1 MLPLSWDRPRPQA
14 CAGSGGAG
22 AEHPLEAAGS
32 SWALGNCVWE
42 AMLALRR
49 APRPLTAPLAVS
61 PDLSPGTEWAHAVG
75 GHSAPPGKWPW
86 QVSLRTF
93 NKEQDQWG
101 HSCGGSLIHPQ
112 WVLTAAHCVA
122 LAAWEPQTYRVQT
135 GQVTLYRHDQ
145 LTKVAQIIL
154 HPKFNMSLSAWGG
167 ADIALL
173 KLETPVTLSDL
184 VHPVSLAPDSL
195 MLLPGMKCWV
205 TGWGTLAP
213 RPPAP
218 HLQEAEVP
226 IVRTR
231 ACERMYHQSSVAH
244 GQGTVIKAD
253 MLCAGRKGQDS
264 CQVRPRPHPLPSVSA
279 VGPALPWGRPLT
291 VSSPYRATLGPHWSV
306 TGWTPGSRLAC

>member
-1 MLPLSWDRPRPQA
+1 
-14 CAGSGGAG
+14 
-22 AEHPLEAAGS
+22 
-32 SWALGNCVWE
+32 
-42 AMLALRR
+42 
-49 APRPLTAPLAVS
+49 
-61 PDLSPGTEWAHAVG
+61 VG

-93 NKEQDQWG
+93 DKEQNQWG

-173 KLETPVTLSDL
+173 KLETAVTLSDL

-205 TGWGTLAP
+205 TGWGTLGKINML
-213 RPPAP
+213 PPP
-218 HLQEAEVP
+218 YRLQQVKVP
-226 IVRTR
+226 TLSN
-231 ACERMYHQSSVAH
+231 ADCEQQIHDAFPGAGDRKFIQD
-244 GQGTVIKAD
+244 D
-253 MLCAGRKGQDS
+253 MICAGRTGRRTWKGDS
-264 CQVRPRPHPLPSVSA
+264 GGPLVCKKKGTWLQAGVVSWGFYSHQPSIGVYTR
-279 VGPALPWGRPLT
+279 VQTYVPWILQQM
-291 VSSPYRATLGPHWSV
+291 
-306 TGWTPGSRLAC
+306 

>member
-1 MLPLSWDRPRPQA
+1 MLWLLFLTLPRLE
-14 CAGSGGAG
+14 GSV
-22 AEHPLEAAGS
+22 P
-32 SWALGNCVWE
+32 VF
-42 AMLALRR
+42 
-49 APRPLTAPLAVS
+49 
-61 PDLSPGTEWAHAVG
+61 PDLSPGTEWVHVVG

-154 HPKFNMSLSAWGG
+154 HPKFNMSLSASGG

-195 MLLPGMKCWV
+195 TLLPEKKCWV
-205 TGWGTLAP
+205 TGWGTLDSVLVLRTP
-213 RPPAP
+213 FVHMPGV
-218 HLQEAEVP
+218 EVGKQ
-226 IVRTR
+226 
-231 ACERMYHQSSVAH
+231 AGEGEGCA
-244 GQGTVIKAD
+244 QG
-253 MLCAGRKGQDS
+253 G
-264 CQVRPRPHPLPSVSA
+264 
-279 VGPALPWGRPLT
+279 
-291 VSSPYRATLGPHWSV
+291 RATLCFSERLPSALAPGPAV
-306 TGWTPGSRLAC
+306 DDLAFVIGCSWFRPW

>member
-1 MLPLSWDRPRPQA
+1 MVRARFLSSPPRPGIQLCSPNPALPLTLQMLWLLFLTLPRLG
-14 CAGSGGAG
+14 GSV
-22 AEHPLEAAGS
+22 P
-32 SWALGNCVWE
+32 VF
-42 AMLALRR
+42 
-49 APRPLTAPLAVS
+49 

-93 NKEQDQWG
+93 DKEQNQWG
-101 HSCGGSLIHPQ
+101 HSCGGSLIHTQ

-173 KLETPVTLSDL
+173 KLETAVTLSDL

-213 RPPAP
+213 LPPAP

-231 ACERMYHQSSVAH
+231 ACERMYHKSSVAH

-253 MLCAGRKGQDS
+253 MLCAGRKGQGS
-264 CQVRPRPHPLPSVSA
+264 CQGDAGAPLVCYWLDTWLQVGVLSWGVASRHGNYPGVYTRVMTYSSWVRQHVPLE
-279 VGPALPWGRPLT
+279 R
-291 VSSPYRATLGPHWSV
+291 
-306 TGWTPGSRLAC
+306 